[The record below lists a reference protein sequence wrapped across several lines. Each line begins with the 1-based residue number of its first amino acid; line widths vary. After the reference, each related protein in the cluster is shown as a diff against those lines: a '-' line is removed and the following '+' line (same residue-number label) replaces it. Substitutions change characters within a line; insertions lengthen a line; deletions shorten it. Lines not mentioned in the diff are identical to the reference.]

1 MLLNQNKSE
10 LYWIKNKIN
19 FSSIKDNL
27 SFDTDRKI
35 PSYKNWLPNSQIGV
49 IDIET
54 YKNEETGSS
63 PAFGIGFYTFKDS
76 TPKFIPNKSNKL

>member
-1 MLLNQNKSE
+1 M
-10 LYWIKNKIN
+10 
-19 FSSIKDNL
+19 